1 MAGGLEDE
9 EEGIAGEVVEEMIH
23 NAQMDDEEGG
33 GGRGGQGDE
42 GQVERREARGY
53 PSARDNVSHTDI
65 YFQTHTVR
73 SPLNVNTQEGAGGL
87 VVLGLDTGVDEEERQ
102 GCEQR
107 GEGARAQGGGER
119 REEGEEGES
128 VSRRVRELSVAA
140 VESKYGKD
148 VDDDRGVER
157 WTGDADTVEKI
168 GRFAWEWGY
177 GVSGGW
183 ERGRGS
189 GEAVRVSGGACVSVC
204 PVKEGPVGSLVF
216 SVRGSGLGFR
226 FGIEGLGYGV

>member
-9 EEGIAGEVVEEMIH
+9 ESIAGEVVEEMIH
-23 NAQMDDEEGG
+23 NAQMDDDGGG
-33 GGRGGQGDE
+33 GGRGGQGNE
-42 GQVERREARGY
+42 GQVERREALGY

-65 YFQTHTVR
+65 YFPMHTAR
-73 SPLNVNTQEGAGGL
+73 SPLNVNKQEGAGGL

-119 REEGEEGES
+119 REEGDGGEN

-148 VDDDRGVER
+148 VDVDRGVER

-168 GRFAWEWGY
+168 RGFACEWGY

-189 GEAVRVSGGACVSVC
+189 GEAVCVSGGVCVSVC
-204 PVKEGPVGSLVF
+204 PVKEGPVGPLALR
-216 SVRGSGLGFR
+216 VRVSW
-226 FGIEGLGYGV
+226 FGV